1 MTPVKHQVKE
11 VDLARELPMVNIISE
26 EEILKK
32 ISVCFNRPKDLTVF
46 FAVVDPEVW
55 KEKTPKFK
63 LPKDKDLVWSEPVA
77 GVYLINLPLMS
88 MFKPKLTSVDELF
101 KEIIDCGFK
110 IESKRFSVPAKSKL
124 VDIKKTTDKPSIA
137 VVSMFSPK
145 GFVTYWEQYL
155 IDTQLPEDVSVDVV
169 VGDNTNKEEFKVWFD
184 GFKERMSEKYNGVY
198 RVDLGAPHRAEDDM
212 NLVETNRHAH
222 VARTY
227 SKFLSQLVDSYDYIL
242 TVEDDMEPTQDGLV
256 LLYEHIKTLEDN
268 NIKAASVAGY
278 YPQKMDPNT
287 ACISLQPKVWGKI
300 PKIKNVKPRLFK
312 VEMQGG
318 GFTLYD
324 TRAIKKVLPYR
335 LVFKTLNGNFYMT
348 GWDGYIGEEWS
359 KLGWKQ
365 YCDGSILC
373 KHHF

>member
-1 MTPVKHQVKE
+1 MITE
-11 VDLARELPMVNIISE
+11 DY
-26 EEILKK
+26 ILNS
-32 ISVCFNRPKDLTVF
+32 IFTCFNRPKELTVF
-46 FAVVDPEVW
+46 FAVVDKDVWGDTQPEI
-55 KEKTPKFK
+55 T
-63 LPKDKDLVWSEPVA
+63 LPKDKNLVWSEPLD

-88 MFKPKLTSVDELF
+88 MFKPKLTSIQALF
-101 KEIIDCGFK
+101 LEIVDCGFK
-110 IESKRFSVPAKSKL
+110 VESKRFPVPVKSKG
-124 VDIKKTTDKPSIA
+124 VSIVPIKDKTSIA
-137 VVSMFSPK
+137 IVSMFSPK
-145 GFVTYWEQYL
+145 GLLNYWEQFL
-155 IDTQLPEDVSVDVV
+155 IDVELPADVTVDVV
-169 VGDNTNKEEFKVWFD
+169 FGDNTNKEEFKVWFD
-184 GFKERMSEKYNGVY
+184 GFKERMSEKYNEIY
-198 RVDLGAPHRAEDDM
+198 RVDLGVPHKAEDDM

-227 SKFLSQLVDSYDYIL
+227 SKFLSQLVDSYEYIL

-268 NIKAASVAGY
+268 NIKTASVAGY
-278 YPQKMDPNT
+278 YPQKMDPHT
-287 ACISLQPKVWGKI
+287 ACISLQPRVWGKI
-300 PKIKNVKPRLFK
+300 PKIKNVKPKLFR

-335 LVFKTLNGNFYMT
+335 LVFKTLDGNFYMT

-373 KHHF
+373 NHHF

>member
-1 MTPVKHQVKE
+1 MQDKHQVRE
-11 VDLARELPMVNIISE
+11 VDLARGLPMVNIISE
-26 EEILKK
+26 EDILRK
-32 ISVCFNRPKDLTVF
+32 IAVCFNRPKDLTVF

-55 KEKTPKFK
+55 KDGPPKFK
-63 LPKDKDLVWSEPVA
+63 LPKDKDLIWSEPVD

-88 MFKPKLTSVDELF
+88 MFKPKLTSVEELF
-101 KEIIDCGFK
+101 KEIVDCGFK
-110 IESKRFSVPAKSKL
+110 IESKRFSVPAKSRL
-124 VDIKKTTDKPSIA
+124 VDIKKTKDKLSIA
-137 VVSMFSPK
+137 IVCMFSPK
-145 GFVTYWEQYL
+145 GFVAYWEQYL
-155 IDTQLPEDVSVDVV
+155 IDAQLPENVSVDVV
-169 VGDNTNKEEFKVWFD
+169 VGDNTNKEEFKNWFD
-184 GFKERMSEKYNGVY
+184 GFKERMSEKYNAVY
-198 RVDLGAPHRAEDDM
+198 RVDLGAPHRAEEDM
-212 NLVETNRHAH
+212 NYVETNRHAH

-256 LLYEHIKTLEDN
+256 LLYEHIKTLEDK
-268 NIKAASVAGY
+268 NIKAAAVAGY

-373 KHHF
+373 NHHF